1 MTFYI
6 SSSCSS
12 QKRLPDVLNELI
24 DVGFRRIAL
33 TGDVEYSEN
42 IKESV
47 LRFKEAYHL
56 DIILHNYF
64 AFQPEEFVL
73 NLASGDPEIQDK
85 TLKHI
90 RDCVDL
96 LTKLGKNLYSLHP
109 GLMNDL
115 QPILREGYFIK
126 SNDRVNSREDFYHMV
141 DRVMDEIVTDDFRI
155 AVENLHPKSDT
166 ELYSFL
172 CTPDDIIEF
181 LKRFNNRDNVGIV
194 LDLGHLNVSARR
206 LNFDKYQVLDEI
218 FSNHMD
224 RIFEI
229 HVSENDGLSDAHG
242 ISEIESWQI
251 KYLEKYRQELKMV
264 PVVLEWHHS
273 AHRQAFG
280 RYLSIREKLED
291 R

>member
-12 QKRLPDVLNELI
+12 QKRLSDVLNELI
-24 DVGFRRIAL
+24 DIGFRRIAL
-33 TGDVEYSEN
+33 TGDVEYSED

-47 LRFKEAYHL
+47 LRYREAYHL

-64 AFQPEEFVL
+64 AFQPEAFVL

-90 RDCVDL
+90 KECVEL

-115 QPILREGYFIK
+115 QPVLSGGYFIK

-141 DRVMDEIVTDDFRI
+141 DRVMDEIVVGDFRI

-172 CTPDDIIEF
+172 CTPSDIMEF
-181 LKRFNNRDNVGIV
+181 LKRFNNRHNVGIV
-194 LDLGHLNVSARR
+194 LDLGHLNVSSRR
-206 LNFDKYQVLDEI
+206 LNFDKYEVLDEI
-218 FSNHMD
+218 FSNHVD
-224 RIFEI
+224 RIFEL

-251 KYLEKYRQELKMV
+251 KCLERYRAELKNV
-264 PVVLEWHHS
+264 PVVLEWHQS
-273 AHRQAFG
+273 AHSQAFG
-280 RYLSIREKLED
+280 RYLRIRERLEN